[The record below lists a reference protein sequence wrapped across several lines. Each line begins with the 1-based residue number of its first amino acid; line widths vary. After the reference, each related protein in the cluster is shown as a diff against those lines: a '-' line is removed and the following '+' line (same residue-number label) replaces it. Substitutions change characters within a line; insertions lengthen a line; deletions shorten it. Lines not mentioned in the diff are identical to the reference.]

1 MVLLHFLWLSQNTRT
16 WEIYKGKLTLAM
28 VLELGSPRAWMDPS
42 PAWLVSFIVEG
53 QRGHVM
59 REEGRQSLGN

>member
-1 MVLLHFLWLSQNTRT
+1 
-16 WEIYKGKLTLAM
+16 LTLAM

-42 PAWLVSFIVEG
+42 PAWLVSFIVGG